1 MLCVQHLE
9 KRFGG
14 VHATKDVSIDFPA
27 GSLTAII
34 GPNGA
39 GKTTFFNLI
48 SGAFRP
54 DSGKVMFDGQDIV
67 GKSCVE
73 VVRLGMARAFQV
85 AALFPSLTV
94 TQALTAAVT
103 SHQQRS
109 WTLLKR
115 FPLVETKESVEEII
129 ELLGLQQKANL
140 VSRNLSHGDQKL
152 LDIGLSLAMKPKLL
166 LLDEP
171 TAGMGPDERWRMIDK
186 VQDLWRTKKMTVLF
200 IEHDMDIVFKIAQRI
215 YVLKYGA
222 VLAQGSA
229 GEVRSNQDVIDA
241 YLGTDQH
248 MPERQEKNNG

>member
-1 MLCVQHLE
+1 MLSIQHLD
-9 KRFGG
+9 KHFGG

-103 SHQQRS
+103 SHQRRS

-115 FPLVETKESVEEII
+115 FPLAEATESVDEII
-129 ELLGLQQKANL
+129 ELLGLQQKAHVL
-140 VSRNLSHGDQKL
+140 SRNLSHGDQKL
-152 LDIGLSLAMKPKLL
+152 LDIGLSLAMQPKVL

-200 IEHDMDIVFKIAQRI
+200 IEHDMDIVFKIAQKI

-222 VLAQGSA
+222 VLAQGTA
-229 GEVRSNQDVIDA
+229 DQVRSNQDVIDA
-241 YLGTDQH
+241 YLGTDH
-248 MPERQEKNNG
+248 HLAHAAGEK

>member
-1 MLCVQHLE
+1 MLSIQNLD
-9 KRFGG
+9 KSFGG
-14 VHATKDVSIDFPA
+14 VHATRDVSIDFPD

-48 SGAFRP
+48 SGANRP
-54 DSGKVMFDGQDIV
+54 DSGKVIFNGQDLV

-94 TQALTAAVT
+94 TEAITAAVT

-109 WTLLKR
+109 WMLFKR
-115 FPLVETKESVEEII
+115 FPLVEAKEPVEEII
-129 ELLGLQQKANL
+129 ELLGLEAKASTL
-140 VSRNLSHGDQKL
+140 SRNLSHGDQKL
-152 LDIGLSLAMKPKLL
+152 LDIGLSLAMKPKVL

-171 TAGMGPDERWRMIDK
+171 TAGMGPDERWRMIGK
-186 VQDLWRTKKMTVLF
+186 VQDLWRAKKMTVLF
-200 IEHDMDIVFKIAQRI
+200 IEHDMDIVFKIAQKI

-222 VLAQGSA
+222 VLAQGTA
-229 GEVRSNQDVIDA
+229 DEIRSNQDVIDA
-241 YLGTDQH
+241 YLGSDHHLAQAVG
-248 MPERQEKNNG
+248 EN